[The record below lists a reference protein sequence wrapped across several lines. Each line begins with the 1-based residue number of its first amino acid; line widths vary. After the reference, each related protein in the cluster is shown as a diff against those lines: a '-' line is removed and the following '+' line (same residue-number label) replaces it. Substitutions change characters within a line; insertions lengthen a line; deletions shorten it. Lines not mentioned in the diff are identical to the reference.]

1 VAAGVIVGFPLLT
14 SFALRH
20 VPAAH
25 GAIVVGLI
33 PLSTAVFGTWLAH
46 ERPSAGFWLAALVG
60 SASVLVFALS
70 ESGWVLRSADGLL
83 VVAAIVCGLGYAEG
97 GRLSRELGGLAT
109 ISWSLILASPAIAVA
124 VVWSGI
130 ASGLHASPL
139 AWAAFGYTGVVSMF
153 LGFWAW
159 YHGLALG
166 GIARV
171 GQVQLLQVFFTLGWA
186 HVLLHENVSAR
197 ALATSVVVVA
207 SVAVSRRSAPPRAT
221 G

>member
-1 VAAGVIVGFPLLT
+1 M
-14 SFALRH
+14 
-20 VPAAH
+20 
-25 GAIVVGLI
+25 
-33 PLSTAVFGTWLAH
+33 
-46 ERPSAGFWLAALVG
+46 
-60 SASVLVFALS
+60 
-70 ESGWVLRSADGLL
+70 LRSEDGLL
-83 VVAAIVCGLGYAEG
+83 VVAAVVCGFGYAEG

-109 ISWSLILASPAIAVA
+109 ISWSLVLASPAIAVA
-124 VVWSGI
+124 VTLSGL

-197 ALATSVVVVA
+197 ALAT
-207 SVAVSRRSAPPRAT
+207 
-221 G
+221 